1 MGETKMLKIE
11 KAEIEDAKTILDIY
25 NDSNK
30 VFKVVPEQDIIETFE
45 NMIKTENTY
54 ILYEDNRA
62 IGFISLKDK
71 NTHGLISA
79 IYIKHKIQRKGYG
92 KYILNFIEQEAKH
105 IGLEYL
111 ILKALKMFE
120 WTIEFY
126 KKNGF
131 TIFDKKEDEL
141 PFITE
146 YIPPA
151 KWEVVMIKRIITCK

>member
-1 MGETKMLKIE
+1 MLKIE

-30 VFKVVPEQDIIETFE
+30 VFKVVPEQDIIETFA

-71 NTHGLISA
+71 NTHGIISA

-111 ILKALKMFE
+111 ILKALKMFK
-120 WTIEFY
+120 WPIEFY

-131 TIFDKKEDEL
+131 TILNEKEDEL

-151 KWEVVMIKRIITCK
+151 KWEAVMIKRIMTCK

>member
-11 KAEIEDAKTILDIY
+11 KAGIEKAKTILDIY

-30 VFKVVPEQDIIETFE
+30 VFGVVPEQDIIETFE

-54 ILYEDNRA
+54 ILYEDNQA

-92 KYILNFIEQEAKH
+92 KYILNFIRAE
-105 IGLEYL
+105 GL
-111 ILKALKMFE
+111 
-120 WTIEFY
+120 
-126 KKNGF
+126 
-131 TIFDKKEDEL
+131 
-141 PFITE
+141 
-146 YIPPA
+146 IPRRSA
-151 KWEVVMIKRIITCK
+151 S

>member
-1 MGETKMLKIE
+1 MLKTEKAGIE
-11 KAEIEDAKTILDIY
+11 KAKTILDIY

-30 VFKVVPEQDIIETFE
+30 VFGVVPEQDIIETFE

-54 ILYEDNRA
+54 ILYEDNQA

-126 KKNGF
+126 KK
-131 TIFDKKEDEL
+131 TALQSLIKKKTSCRL
-141 PFITE
+141 
-146 YIPPA
+146 
-151 KWEVVMIKRIITCK
+151 

>member
-1 MGETKMLKIE
+1 MLKTE
-11 KAEIEDAKTILDIY
+11 KAGIEDAKTILEIY

-30 VFKVVPEQDIIETFE
+30 VFGVVPEQDIIDTFE

-54 ILYEDNRA
+54 ILYEDNQA

-92 KYILNFIEQEAKH
+92 KYILNFIEQKAKH

-131 TIFDKKEDEL
+131 TILDKKEDEL

-151 KWEVVMIKRIITCK
+151 KWEAVMIKRIMTCK

>member
-1 MGETKMLKIE
+1 MNSYQNI
-11 KAEIEDAKTILDIY
+11 
-25 NDSNK
+25 N
-30 VFKVVPEQDIIETFE
+30 
-45 NMIKTENTY
+45 
-54 ILYEDNRA
+54 
-62 IGFISLKDK
+62 
-71 NTHGLISA
+71 
-79 IYIKHKIQRKGYG
+79 G

-151 KWEVVMIKRIITCK
+151 KWEAVMIKRIMTCK

>member
-1 MGETKMLKIE
+1 MLKTE
-11 KAEIEDAKTILDIY
+11 KAGIEEAKTILDIY

-30 VFKVVPEQDIIETFE
+30 VFGVVPEQDIIETFE

-71 NTHGLISA
+71 NTHGIISA

-92 KYILNFIEQEAKH
+92 KHILNFIEQEAKH

-151 KWEVVMIKRIITCK
+151 KWEAVMIKSL

>member
-1 MGETKMLKIE
+1 MLKTE
-11 KAEIEDAKTILDIY
+11 KAGIEDAKTILEIY
-25 NDSNK
+25 NDSHK
-30 VFKVVPEQDIIETFE
+30 VFGDVPEQDIIDTFE

-54 ILYEDNRA
+54 ILYEDNQA

-131 TIFDKKEDEL
+131 TILDEKEDKL

-151 KWEVVMIKRIITCK
+151 KWEAVMIKRIMTCK